1 MSSDTIRQHVSEGF
15 DFLHLVVQEANSLWS
30 RISFALPLS
39 LWSAHVIIT
48 VLPFPARLVTVETK
62 MPSAGYGKSYIFE
75 SALVNLVTT
84 RQKV

>member
-1 MSSDTIRQHVSEGF
+1 MSSDTIRQHASEGF

-48 VLPFPARLVTVETK
+48 VTAI
-62 MPSAGYGKSYIFE
+62 PSQISDSGD
-75 SALVNLVTT
+75 
-84 RQKV
+84 